1 MKNTRIVAFLAAGG
15 SIVPTT
21 HNGRVT
27 AVTVHAVGDKPQT
40 YVRSLDEAERMETVE
55 ALILRAVRL
64 AGNRSAA

>member
-1 MKNTRIVAFLAAGG
+1 VKNTRIVAFLASGG

-40 YVRSLDEAERMETVE
+40 YVRELESVE
-55 ALILRAVRL
+55 ALLLRAVRL